1 MKEAPKKLLS
11 VRVPATSANIGS
23 GFDCMGIALN
33 LWNEFELWTAPGQEE
48 AILVESFGEA
58 AERMPRDRSNAIARI
73 LFEELEESLGREVPG
88 PLRIVSRCSLPCGS
102 GLGSSSTAVI
112 AGLIFAHAL
121 GRPDLNADNIAT
133 LRKAVLNRAVEI
145 EGHGDNVAPALLGG
159 LVCVIRTQ
167 TGRTLAQPLP
177 CAVRKVVVCTPDF
190 HFLTVKARAV
200 LPPTLP
206 RADAVFN
213 IGHAVLTVEALRS
226 GDLRLLGKSLDDRLH
241 EPYRLPAIP
250 GALDAREAA
259 LDAGAAAVC
268 LSGAG
273 PSLLAFAEEGHEQ
286 IAAAMVA
293 GFASVGMKAQSRI
306 LEVATDGTEIT
317 LG

>member
-11 VRVPATSANIGS
+11 VRVPATSANLGS

-33 LWNEFELWTAPGQEE
+33 LWNEFELWTAPGQED

-73 LFEELEESLGREVPG
+73 LFEELEESLGREAPG

-190 HFLTVKARAV
+190 HFLTV
-200 LPPTLP
+200 
-206 RADAVFN
+206 
-213 IGHAVLTVEALRS
+213 EALRS

-273 PSLLAFAEEGHEQ
+273 PSLLAFADEGHER

-293 GFASVGMKAQSRI
+293 GFASIGMKAHSRI
-306 LEVATDGTEIT
+306 LEVVANGTEIS